1 MSLVS
6 QALVAH
12 CLHWS
17 RNHIRCMGSHL
28 AAHMSFWRSELWQPC
43 MRSGS
48 LQAAQRVPVAG
59 RSASRWLVWQNL
71 LELNLLEIINIQKA
85 SAVASLLSLSPPPV
99 SCARCCFLAAL
110 APSRASSSPLAL
122 LSAPGAA
129 LGLFRRALCCSC
141 LTHAR
146 PWPGVLASGASPR
159 LLFLSFLAPL
169 PLLSLFFPPFL
180 FFLSFLPSPSFLRS
194 LLPPTPAASCSLRPV
209 ARASPSP
216 FTPFLP
222 LLLFGLLPSVPPLP
236 FHLVCAAARGRGI
249 RLQRMSKGKPR
260 RSLRAA
266 DKDFSLD
273 ARLCRLAWYNRTQ
286 QQSVTQP
293 GKTIQQQASSFCYRM
308 SQNELKPSS

>member
-122 LSAPGAA
+122 LSAPGATF
-129 LGLFRRALCCSC
+129 GLFRHGERRVSVTGGRDAD
-141 LTHAR
+141 
-146 PWPGVLASGASPR
+146 AS
-159 LLFLSFLAPL
+159 
-169 PLLSLFFPPFL
+169 
-180 FFLSFLPSPSFLRS
+180 
-194 LLPPTPAASCSLRPV
+194 
-209 ARASPSP
+209 ARARVATLFHASRRGAQAPPSARRGLSPWT
-216 FTPFLP
+216 TP
-222 LLLFGLLPSVPPLP
+222 
-236 FHLVCAAARGRGI
+236 GRGQ
-249 RLQRMSKGKPR
+249 LLGS
-260 RSLRAA
+260 
-266 DKDFSLD
+266 
-273 ARLCRLAWYNRTQ
+273 
-286 QQSVTQP
+286 
-293 GKTIQQQASSFCYRM
+293 
-308 SQNELKPSS
+308 